1 MEETRCWRSNAI
13 ARALQ
18 TDSQQEA
25 KGKPSRYVKIVQP
38 MLQMLRNLCS
48 HLRCSCQTYQTY
60 LALKSQARGLLPALW
75 ATTAPAASEMK
86 SSQPKAGPRVNE
98 EGTLLHYDVLYYFY
112 IVNVFFEFL
121 WYSLHVCII
130 FWHSWCYVI
139 IFYHVVVIL
148 PHHTSNPALYELQN
162 VAWQQSCCVVV

>member
-48 HLRCSCQTYQTY
+48 HLRCSCQTYQT
-60 LALKSQARGLLPALW
+60 
-75 ATTAPAASEMK
+75 PAASEMK